1 MFQVIP
7 SSDQIPS
14 LMFAVLCTAA
24 NLVPFHASW
33 DHSPG
38 MWSVLWIQVVPSVD
52 VYALDAVS
60 STKMFSSGE
69 WHIPMTIP
77 EIPTFG
83 GHILWNCMVDG
94 VNMFMSANSVLV

>member
-1 MFQVIP
+1 MIP

-14 LMFAVLCTAA
+14 LIFAALCTAA
-24 NLVPFHASW
+24 NRVPFHAGC
-33 DHSPG
+33 DHCPAMG
-38 MWSVLWIQVVPSVD
+38 SVLAVQAVPSVD

-83 GHILWNCMVDG
+83 GHILWNCIVDG